1 MPVIGIGA
9 GLVGGLIKGL
19 TGGKQKREGKQVL
32 ADADKLGAFN
42 EQVPSE
48 ITSAAATGLPSE
60 QYDQAMQNIQQQQL
74 QAIRGAHDR
83 RGGLGLISGIQQGTN
98 SATLGLDVKNAE
110 AKQANQFRLASWKDK
125 VWQNNVKGKYNQ
137 QYNYGMGLLGAGNQ
151 NVSGG
156 IDQAIGSLGMGAA
169 GFYGNTKGLFGN
181 GGGKSINNPGDFNSQ
196 GYATGVP
203 GTYQNQTYPSGGGLY
218 GG

>member
-9 GLVGGLIKGL
+9 GLLGGLVKGL
-19 TGGKQKREGKQVL
+19 AGNKQKNEGKSILNQ
-32 ADADKLGAFN
+32 ANQLGAFN

-48 ITSAAATGLPSE
+48 ITNAAATGLPSE
-60 QYDQAMQNIQQQQL
+60 QYNQAMQNIQQQQL

-83 RGGLGLISGIQQGTN
+83 RGGLGSIAGIQQGTN
-98 SATLGLDVKNAE
+98 NAQLGLDVKNAQ
-110 AKQANQFRLASWKDK
+110 ARQANQFKLASWKDK

-151 NVSGG
+151 NLVGG
-156 IDQAIGSLGMGAA
+156 IDQAVGAVGAGAA
-169 GFYGNTKGLFGN
+169 GFFGNPSGLFG
-181 GGGKSINNPGDFNSQ
+181 GGGNRSINNPGDFNSQ

-203 GTYQNQTYPSGGGLY
+203 GAYQNQQYPSGGGLI